1 MKRLVTLVI
10 IALILAGAA
19 YGGYTYLIESNRA
32 AASQAKLNT
41 VTVQKGNIV
50 ASVSTTGSLVPVNQV
65 RLTFGVADRIKEIN
79 VKVGDRV
86 KAGTVLARL
95 DTADL
100 ELRLAQAQYT
110 LETNQIKLAQAQAG
124 LKADEVKIA
133 KVALEKAAIALQK
146 AQTDYDRIAWRSD
159 IASTPQAIAL
169 QQATLDYES
178 ALANYSL
185 KTAGSTE
192 QDLKILEN
200 NVKNSQAAYDLA
212 RLALQDAVIVAP
224 FDGVVAA
231 VNGNPGEQVSTA
243 REVIYLIDPIHV
255 RLDANV
261 DEMDVGKVAV
271 GQEAVVTLD
280 ALPDRKL
287 RGRVQAIAPSSS
299 VQAGVVTYQVQIAIE
314 NTDSQVRFGMTANA
328 QIITDRHDNVLV
340 VPNRAIRLVN
350 RTRRI
355 VQVVVNG
362 APQEKE
368 VRTGLSSDQMTE
380 ILEGL
385 TEGDQVVI
393 PTTATN
399 NPLRGTNL
407 FGAPGK

>member
-41 VTVQKGNIV
+41 VTVQKGSIV